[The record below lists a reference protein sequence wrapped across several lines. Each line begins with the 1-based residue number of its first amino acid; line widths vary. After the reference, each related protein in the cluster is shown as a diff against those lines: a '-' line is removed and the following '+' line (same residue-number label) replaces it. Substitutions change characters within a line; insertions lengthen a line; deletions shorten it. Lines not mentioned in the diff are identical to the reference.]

1 MYIKSYYNDGRRPPL
16 YYYRDSDKKE
26 IDLIIEQDRI
36 LYPVE
41 IKKSGIPKKDA
52 IRHFSVLE
60 KKRSGRGAVQCHLPL
75 PGFDAHRQKEPF
87 CPGRIDMML

>member
-41 IKKSGIPKKDA
+41 IKKSGSPKKDA

-60 KKRSGRGAVQCHLPL
+60 KNGLAVGQGNVICLCRDLMP
-75 PGFDAHRQKEPF
+75 
-87 CPGRIDMML
+87 IDRKNHFVPVGLI